1 MRRLRRRNFLKAVS
15 ALPTVVPF
23 LSAQE
28 SAPLIDIHQHTRY
41 QGRSDEQLLAH
52 QAYNRVTKTILLPGE
67 GWMLS
72 VVGDN
77 SSCAALEARY
87 PSQFRR
93 FTCSDPAESRTADLV
108 GGNIRRGAIGIGE
121 LKFHVAVDSPEM
133 QRVYRLAEEW
143 RVPVLIH
150 FEYENYNTG
159 FERFAA
165 VLKAYPKV
173 NFIGHAQTWW
183 GNISAELSPL
193 EMYPKGPVKAGGLTD
208 RLLAD
213 HENMYGDLSADSGLN
228 ALTRDAE
235 FARGFLKRHARKL
248 LWGSDCECRDG
259 RGGGAE
265 SGYCIAGRSLAAL
278 QMLAPD
284 SKALRRI
291 LYENARDLLRLENK

>member
-15 ALPTVVPF
+15 ALPAAVPF
-23 LSAQE
+23 LSAQD

-165 VLKAYPKV
+165 VLKTYHKV

-183 GNISAELSPL
+183 GNISAELNPL
-193 EMYPKGPVKAGGLTD
+193 DLYPKGHVKPGGLTVGGSGGASTATVVWKPGSTTAVNTVPLTTLSTTTVSVTASTTVLWSD
-208 RLLAD
+208 ATRTRYSVPRTKAVEVAVVVSNRLL
-213 HENMYGDLSADSGLN
+213 GP
-228 ALTRDAE
+228 TRCSTRFQELPA
-235 FARGFLKRHARKL
+235 
-248 LWGSDCECRDG
+248 S
-259 RGGGAE
+259 
-265 SGYCIAGRSLAAL
+265 
-278 QMLAPD
+278 
-284 SKALRRI
+284 
-291 LYENARDLLRLENK
+291 

>member
-15 ALPTVVPF
+15 ALPTAVPF

-183 GNISAELSPL
+183 GNISAELNPL

>member
-1 MRRLRRRNFLKAVS
+1 MRKLRRRNFLKAVS
-15 ALPTVVPF
+15 ALPAASLLAP
-23 LSAQE
+23 AEE
-28 SAPLIDIHQHTRY
+28 SEPLIDIHQHTRY

-72 VVGDN
+72 IVGDN
-77 SSCAALEARY
+77 TSCAALEARY

-93 FTCSDPAESRTADLV
+93 FACSDPAESRTADLL
-108 GGNIRRGAIGIGE
+108 GGNIQRGAIGMGE

-133 QRVYRLAEEW
+133 HRVYRLAEEW
-143 RVPVLIH
+143 RVPVLLH

-165 VLKAYPKV
+165 VLKTYHKV

-183 GNISAELSPL
+183 GNISAELNPL
-193 EMYPKGPVKAGGLTD
+193 DLYPKGHVKPGGLTD
-208 RLLAD
+208 RLLSD
-213 HENMYGDLSADSGLN
+213 YENMYGDLSADSGLN

-235 FARGFLKRHARKL
+235 FARGFLKRHTRKL

-265 SGYCIAGRSLAAL
+265 SGYCVAGRSLAAL
-278 QMLAPD
+278 QMLATD
-284 SKALRRI
+284 AKALRRI